1 MMNTWQKQNDPIIKE
16 FRANGG
22 KVRLGEYGPFILLT
36 TTGAKTGQRHT
47 TPLMYVPDGDRL
59 LAVASKAGS
68 STHPSWFY
76 NLLVHPQVTVEV
88 GTETFEAIARVLTDN
103 EREEAFA
110 KAVEIFPYYAEYQ
123 KATPRTIPVIALERR
138 YG

>member
-1 MMNTWQKQNDPIIKE
+1 MNTWQQQNEMIIKE
-16 FRANGG
+16 FRAHGG
-22 KVRLGEYGPFILLT
+22 TVRLGGYGPFILMT

-47 TPLMYVPDGDRL
+47 TPLMYVADGDRL

-76 NLLVHPQVTVEV
+76 NLLAHPQVTVEV
-88 GTETFEAIARVLTDN
+88 GTETFEAVARVLADN

-110 KAVEIFPYYAEYQ
+110 KAVEVFPFYEEYQ
-123 KATPRTIPVIALERR
+123 KATTRIIPVIALER
-138 YG
+138 